1 MERLR
6 FIKDQTNVKC
16 LITSFRDHWG
26 NYSLMSQDN
35 FGETVWVDRD
45 SGELVSMVVG
55 KDYNSA
61 EELYQFLEDNPRKY
75 FLLIIGGVPRL
86 LIRSDAWFEFEPSP
100 MSSLHNI
107 IHRQYLSLDPL
118 GGLILNLHKKEGRF
132 LHWSISP
139 LGKGSRSYWEETSP
153 ILTANNFYEAV
164 EIFEEEFLNPSWE
177 IPPVIDPWNYYKNE
191 AEENT

>member
-6 FIKDQTNVKC
+6 FIKDQTNIDC

-26 NYSLMSQDN
+26 DYFLMSQNN
-35 FGETVWVDRD
+35 FGETVWADRN
-45 SGELVSMVVG
+45 SGELVSIFVG

-75 FLLIIGGVPRL
+75 FLLIKSGVPRL
-86 LIRSDAWFEFEPSP
+86 LIRSDAWFKPSP
-100 MSSLHNI
+100 ISPLYNIVHIQYPSLAP
-107 IHRQYLSLDPL
+107 LDGML
-118 GGLILNLHKKEGRF
+118 FNLHKKDGSF
-132 LHWSISP
+132 LYWSISFP
-139 LGKGSRSYWEETSP
+139 GKGNSYWEDTCP
-153 ILTANNFYEAV
+153 ILTGNNFYEAV
-164 EIFEEEFLNPSWE
+164 EIFEEEFLNNPSWE

>member
-6 FIKDQTNVKC
+6 FIKDQTNIDC

-26 NYSLMSQDN
+26 DYFLMSQNN
-35 FGETVWVDRD
+35 FGETIWADRN
-45 SGELVSMVVG
+45 SGELVSIFVG

-75 FLLIIGGVPRL
+75 FLLIIDGVPKL
-86 LIRSDAWFEFEPSP
+86 IIRSDSWFEPSL
-100 MSSLHNI
+100 MSPLYGI
-107 IHRQYLSLDPL
+107 LYRQYLSLAPL
-118 GGLILNLHKKEGRF
+118 DGILLNLYKKEGRIS
-132 LHWSISP
+132 HWSISP
-139 LGKGSRSYWEETSP
+139 FGKGSRNYWAESSP

-164 EIFEEEFLNPSWE
+164 EIFEEEFLNPCWE

-191 AEENT
+191 TEENT